1 VESPLLQYLASLL
14 ALCLLWEGGGEGEY
28 RIPFEF
34 ASVLTQR
41 SPVPSAVSS
50 KINDMELPCPRQNTM
65 RFQCPVAELDI
76 TLGMKSDL
84 ALIRKTRSKIGLN
97 SL

>member
-1 VESPLLQYLASLL
+1 MESPLLQYLASLL
-14 ALCLLWEGGGEGEY
+14 ALCLLWEGEGGHNV
-28 RIPFEF
+28 PFEF

-84 ALIRKTRSKIGLN
+84 ALIRKTRSN